1 MDYPYSLFVTVTGD
15 VYIANG
21 WKKNT
26 VDKWTLNGT
35 NEIPVMNCDRTC
47 ASLFVDI
54 SNNLYCSIMD
64 HHQVVMKS
72 LNETNTAYAVIAGN
86 DRKKNGKSEYSLHH
100 PIGIFV
106 DINFDLYVAD
116 SRNNRIQLFTKGSK
130 QGKTKIGQYFKLNK
144 PTGVVLDGDGY
155 LFIVDQ
161 FNKRIIRANS
171 TNFQCIIGCYQ
182 RYLKKGQQR
191 SGGKPDKSYNPI
203 TMRFDSHGNIF
214 VVEMLG
220 NNARIKKFDLIGNSS
235 KTYYYNIKVSLIH
248 SDQTTSQCSTCL
260 VESTTATTTGLKLN
274 PFNFY
279 RHSFSDVSKPRN
291 LTSICDTKPC
301 RNNGTCLLTNTTS
314 YQYSCNCSAG
324 YRGVN
329 CEIDVRPCKPYTCS
343 KNGFLFSAQ

>member
-1 MDYPYSLFVTVTGD
+1 MDHPYSLFVTVTGD

-35 NEIPVMNCDRTC
+35 NETSVMNCDRTC

-161 FNKRIIRANS
+161 DSHRIIGSGLTGFRCLGGCSRLSNNSANQLDS
-171 TNFQCIIGCYQ
+171 PRTLSFDNF
-182 RYLKKGQQR
+182 
-191 SGGKPDKSYNPI
+191 
-203 TMRFDSHGNIF
+203 GNMY
-214 VVEMLG
+214 VTDRD
-220 NNARIKKFDLIGNSS
+220 NSRIQKF
-235 KTYYYNIKVSLIH
+235 
-248 SDQTTSQCSTCL
+248 
-260 VESTTATTTGLKLN
+260 
-274 PFNFY
+274 
-279 RHSFSDVSKPRN
+279 
-291 LTSICDTKPC
+291 SI
-301 RNNGTCLLTNTTS
+301 LTN
-314 YQYSCNCSAG
+314 SCGKYN
-324 YRGVN
+324 
-329 CEIDVRPCKPYTCS
+329 
-343 KNGFLFSAQ
+343 F